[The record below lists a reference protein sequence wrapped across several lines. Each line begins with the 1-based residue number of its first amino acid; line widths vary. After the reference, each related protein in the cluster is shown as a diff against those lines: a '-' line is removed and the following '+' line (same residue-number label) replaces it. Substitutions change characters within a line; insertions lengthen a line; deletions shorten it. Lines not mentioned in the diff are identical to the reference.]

1 MQESSGTDVQRQGVK
16 ESHTEREKGIMLEKL
31 N

>member
-1 MQESSGTDVQRQGVK
+1 MQESSGTDDQRQGVE